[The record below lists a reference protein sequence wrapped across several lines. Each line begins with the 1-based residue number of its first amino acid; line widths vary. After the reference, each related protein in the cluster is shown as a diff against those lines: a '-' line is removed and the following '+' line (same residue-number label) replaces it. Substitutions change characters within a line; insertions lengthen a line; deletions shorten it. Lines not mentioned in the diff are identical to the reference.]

1 LKLTIKDMLKAGVH
15 FGHQKK
21 RWNPKMKPYI
31 YKEQNGIYIIDLC
44 KTKEM
49 LEKACDHVREVA
61 SQGKKIIFV
70 GTKRQAKNIVKE
82 EAERCG
88 MYYVNERWL
97 GGTLTNFQT
106 IKNSIA
112 RLLDLESMEEDG
124 RLEKLPKK
132 EVLEVKRKKEKLLKM
147 LSGIRNMKDIPAS
160 LIIIDTVKEEIAVK
174 EGVKLGLPIVA
185 TVDTNCDPYNI
196 DYPVPAND
204 DAIRSIRLFAGA
216 LADAIMEGVAIYN
229 KSKDTKE
236 KPGEGSGG
244 ESKKKKSVESK
255 AKRES
260 GAKGKGV
267 KKTKKAEK
275 K

>member
-1 LKLTIKDMLKAGVH
+1 MKLTIKDMLKAGVH

-44 KTKEM
+44 KTQKM

-112 RLLDLESMEEDG
+112 RLLDLEAMEEDG

-147 LSGIRNMKDIPAS
+147 LSGIRNMRNIPAS
-160 LIIIDTVKEEIAVK
+160 LIVIDTIKEEIAVK
-174 EGVKLGLPIVA
+174 EGIKLGLPIVA
-185 TVDTNCDPYNI
+185 TVDTNCDPYDI

-216 LADAIMEGVAIYN
+216 LADAIQEGVAIYN
-229 KSKDTKE
+229 KSKDAKE
-236 KPGEGSGG
+236 KTGKASSE
-244 ESKKKKSVESK
+244 ESKKKKPVENK
-255 AKRES
+255 NRKES
-260 GAKGKGV
+260 GVKGKED